1 MKQVLILLG
10 KARSGK
16 DTVADF
22 LEEKFGFKKFVFS
35 SVLEEELKKQ
45 GKEVSKQNM
54 ASLGDELRKKFGMAV
69 MAEKILKKVKEEEK
83 IVFVGPRSLEE
94 VELIKEKFPQAKVL
108 LITAPEEKRFERR
121 TEIDPQQEK
130 DFHLRDKADEEKKGM
145 KKIFVLADFKIENN
159 SSLEDLFAKI
169 SDLMYNIFKEKRQII

>member
-22 LEEKFGFKKFVFS
+22 LEEKFAFKKFVFS
-35 SVLEEELKKQ
+35 SVLEEILKEK
-45 GKEVSKQNM
+45 GKEVSKQSM
-54 ASLGDELRKKFGMAV
+54 ALLGDELRKEFGMNVLAKKTL
-69 MAEKILKKVKEEEK
+69 EKVREEEK

-108 LITAPEEKRFERR
+108 LIKTPEEKRFERR
-121 TEIDPQQEK
+121 SEIDPQEEK
-130 DFHLRDKADEEKKGM
+130 EFHLRDKSDEEKKGM
-145 KKIFVLADFKIENN
+145 KKIFALADYKIENN
-159 SSLEDLFAKI
+159 SSLEDLFAKT
-169 SDLMYNIFKEKRQII
+169 SDLMYNVFK